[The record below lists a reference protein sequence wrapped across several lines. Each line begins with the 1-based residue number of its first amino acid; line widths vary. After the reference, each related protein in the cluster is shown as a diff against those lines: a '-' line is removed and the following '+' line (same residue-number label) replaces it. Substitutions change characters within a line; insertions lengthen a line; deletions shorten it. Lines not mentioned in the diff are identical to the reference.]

1 MTAADTPSEITRLVE
16 KAAGGDPLSWKAL
29 LDRSRSRLRRMVA
42 LRLDQRVQGRVD
54 PSDILQEAYLDA
66 ARRLADYAR
75 QPDMPFFLWLRFLVM
90 QRLQEQHRRHLGT
103 AARGASR
110 ETSLY
115 RGTMP
120 TTTTAALA
128 ALLLGRLTSPSQ
140 AAIRAERKIRLQEA
154 LNGMDPI
161 DREVLALRHFEEL
174 SNAETATVLGLDKSA
189 ASKRY
194 ARALVRL
201 KQILSALPGGLTGES
216 HERFVRRPRPD
227 REAGRLLPGPLPSRR
242 APERR

>member
-1 MTAADTPSEITRLVE
+1 MEMSAADTPSEITRLVE
-16 KAAGGDPLSWKAL
+16 RAVEGDPLSWKAL

-66 ARRLADYAR
+66 ARRLGDYAR

-90 QRLQEQHRRHLGT
+90 QRLQEQHRRHLGA
-103 AARGASR
+103 AARGVSR
-110 ETSLY
+110 EISLY

-120 TTTTAALA
+120 ETTTAALA
-128 ALLLGRLTSPSQ
+128 AHLLGRLTSPSQ

-174 SNAETATVLGLDKSA
+174 NNAETAAVLGLEKSA

-194 ARALVRL
+194 GRALVRL
-201 KQILSALPGGLTGES
+201 KQILAALPGGLTGE
-216 HERFVRRPRPD
+216 FP
-227 REAGRLLPGPLPSRR
+227 
-242 APERR
+242 